1 MLMSFRSDSVECV
14 ILAAGSSSRL
24 GMDKALV
31 DVGSQ
36 TLISWISRRLSSR
49 LANIT
54 IVANES
60 NFTEI
65 SKTVTN
71 VNVILN
77 RNPHKGR
84 TGSLKVGID
93 SIDSS
98 GAEDYRLLVVP
109 VDRPGFSDSTLE
121 RLICSQETCCP
132 MKEGKGGHPLVLTFE
147 DVDKVRKSSANSPLR
162 EIINASRFEVL
173 DRFLDLNID
182 TPADIINLKDKLKSI
197 NE

>member
-1 MLMSFRSDSVECV
+1 MECV

-31 DVGSQ
+31 NVGSQ

-49 LANIT
+49 VANIT
-54 IVANES
+54 IVANEA

-65 SKTVTN
+65 SKMVSN

-77 RNPHKGR
+77 QNPHRGR

-109 VDRPGFSDSTLE
+109 VDRPGFSDSTLT
-121 RLICSQETCCP
+121 RLISSEETCCP
-132 MKEGKGGHPLVLTFE
+132 MKEGRGGHPLVLTFE

-162 EIINASRFEVL
+162 EVIEASRFEVL
-173 DRFLDLNID
+173 DRFLELNID
-182 TPADIINLKDKLKSI
+182 TPEDIINLQEKLQLV

>member
-1 MLMSFRSDSVECV
+1 MECV

-49 LANIT
+49 VANIT
-54 IVANES
+54 IVANEA

-65 SKTVTN
+65 SKMVSN

-77 RNPHKGR
+77 QNPHRGR

-98 GAEDYRLLVVP
+98 GVEDYRLLVVP
-109 VDRPGFSDSTLE
+109 VDRPGFSDSTLN
-121 RLICSQETCCP
+121 RLISSEETCCP
-132 MKEGKGGHPLVLTFE
+132 MKEGRGGHPLVLTFE

-162 EIINASRFEVL
+162 EVIKASRFEVL
-173 DRFLDLNID
+173 DKFLDLNID
-182 TPADIINLKDKLKSI
+182 TPEDAVNLHEILKLV
-197 NE
+197 ND